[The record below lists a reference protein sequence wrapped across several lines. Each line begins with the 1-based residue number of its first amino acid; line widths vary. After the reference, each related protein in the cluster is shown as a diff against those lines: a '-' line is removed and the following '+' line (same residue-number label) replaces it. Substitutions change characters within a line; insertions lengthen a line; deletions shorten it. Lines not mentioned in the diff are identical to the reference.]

1 MSYVIHGAT
10 GAQGAPVLAALRA
23 AGKPVTAVTRDP
35 GKLPGG
41 TPAVAADYASAEE
54 LARAYEGA
62 DGVFAHLPLAAPDDR
77 LAYAANVA
85 AAVATARPAR
95 VVIST
100 SGAFADA
107 PDVAGGTSP
116 VPADPA
122 VARLVEGVAASGVS
136 YAVLA
141 PKLFLENLLLPP
153 VVGAA
158 REEGVLRYPIGTGFP
173 VSWVSHLDV
182 ADAAAALLERPDLT
196 GTVPVGQYPPV
207 TGPQLAEAFGARFGR
222 GVTYEPI
229 TPDEF
234 GALIAP
240 LLGEPTAAGVA
251 ALYRT
256 IATLPDHAITP
267 ARSAETLLG
276 LVPRT
281 TGAWL
286 AGLGI

>member
-10 GAQGAPVLAALRA
+10 GAQGAPVLAALLA
-23 AGKPVTAVTRDP
+23 AGKSVTAVTRDP
-35 GKLPGG
+35 AKLPAD
-41 TPAVAADYASAEE
+41 TPSVAADYASADE

-62 DGVFAHLPLAAPDDR
+62 DGVFVHLPLAAPDDR
-77 LAYAANVA
+77 LAYAANIA
-85 AAVATARPAR
+85 AAVDRARPAR

-100 SGAFADA
+100 SGAFTDT
-107 PDVAGGTSP
+107 PDEKSP

-122 VARLVEGVAASGVS
+122 VARLIEEVAASGVP

-182 ADAAAALLERPDLT
+182 ADAAAALLERTDIT

-222 GVTYEPI
+222 EVVYEGI
-229 TPDEF
+229 TPDAF

-240 LLGEPTAAGVA
+240 MLGEPTAAGVA

-276 LVPRT
+276 LTPRT

-286 AGLGI
+286 ADLGI